1 MHVWVCAYTYV
12 YRHTYIVFIM
22 LYTQTY
28 ISKVLFYSI
37 LFYKLMHHSWMDV
50 MYCGP
55 AAGTVQ
61 DFLSNFR
68 DVEPSFQVHPCLSG
82 LIVGGLRSLL
92 LAWVSW
98 PRFP

>member
-1 MHVWVCAYTYV
+1 M
-12 YRHTYIVFIM
+12 YIDIHISYS
-22 LYTQTY
+22 LCYILRLTY

-82 LIVGGLRSLL
+82 FIVGGLRSLL